1 VATAAAPAGRT
12 ASKRN
17 EHPLLALTARR
28 LGIGVITLFVV
39 SVIVFL
45 ATEVLPG
52 NAAFAVLGRSANPV
66 RLHALERQLH
76 LNQSLLAQY
85 WTWLSGLLSGKL
97 GTSLANGQPVWGLA
111 EPRLIN
117 SAVLVLVTG
126 VIGTVLG
133 VALGAVAALRKD
145 SWFDHA
151 CSVVALAVTSLP
163 EFVVAI
169 TLIILFSTVVSH
181 LLPAVS
187 LLPPGTYAWS
197 QPELLILPV
206 ATLVIVIVP
215 YIFRMMRAA
224 MIEAL
229 ESDYV
234 EMARLKGVPEWR
246 IVLAHALPNAIAPTI
261 QVIGLNFLYL
271 AGGVVVVEY
280 VFNFPGIGQ
289 GLVFAVNNRDIPVI
303 QFIVVVLA
311 AFYVCVNI
319 VSDVVALL
327 VTPRTAGDTGTGH
340 PVRTSSLAVRALGG
354 GTHSAGRGG
363 PGDGTSRR
371 AGGGHR
377 SGILAAFAECAADV
391 DVRQA
396 VRPVP
401 AGR

>member
-327 VTPRTAGDTGTGH
+327 VTPR
-340 PVRTSSLAVRALGG
+340 
-354 GTHSAGRGG
+354 
-363 PGDGTSRR
+363 RR
-371 AGGGHR
+371 IPR
-377 SGILAAFAECAADV
+377 
-391 DVRQA
+391 
-396 VRPVP
+396 
-401 AGR
+401 